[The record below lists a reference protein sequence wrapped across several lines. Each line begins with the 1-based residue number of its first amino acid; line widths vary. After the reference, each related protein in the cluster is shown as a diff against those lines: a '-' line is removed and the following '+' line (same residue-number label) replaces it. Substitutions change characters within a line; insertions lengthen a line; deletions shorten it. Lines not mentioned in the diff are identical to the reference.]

1 MAVGYSKV
9 FNARYLVTQCS
20 RLFRGNSVLLPSFL
34 LSFSLFFFADDTD
47 HDTLAT
53 NLVHPSLPSLSPVS
67 RVSYATEEAIV
78 GSSAMFRY
86 LIPEHFFSET
96 GVFQK
101 RHSSSSSSSCHCSA
115 RGSFT
120 KLRLCSVTLSAAQTC
135 PPGESTASS
144 LNFIK
149 KKKNGTKKKKK
160 RKRGGK
166 REEERQKWK

>member
-1 MAVGYSKV
+1 MPAILSPNVRVSFVGIP
-9 FNARYLVTQCS
+9 F
-20 RLFRGNSVLLPSFL
+20 FFL

-101 RHSSSSSSSCHCSA
+101 RHSSSSSSSSCHCSA

-149 KKKNGTKKKKK
+149 KKFIRRVAIFRISFNGVFFF
-160 RKRGGK
+160 
-166 REEERQKWK
+166 

>member
-86 LIPEHFFSET
+86 LIPEHFFPRREFSRRDT
-96 GVFQK
+96 APPPPRAIVPRVAHLQ
-101 RHSSSSSSSCHCSA
+101 SY
-115 RGSFT
+115 
-120 KLRLCSVTLSAAQTC
+120 VYAA
-135 PPGESTASS
+135 
-144 LNFIK
+144 
-149 KKKNGTKKKKK
+149 
-160 RKRGGK
+160 
-166 REEERQKWK
+166 

>member
-34 LSFSLFFFADDTD
+34 LSFSLFFSPMIPITILSQQ
-47 HDTLAT
+47 T
-53 NLVHPSLPSLSPVS
+53 SSILPFPPFHVS
-67 RVSYATEEAIV
+67 RVSYTTEEAIV

-86 LIPEHFFSET
+86 LIPEHFFPRREFSRRDT
-96 GVFQK
+96 APPPPPP
-101 RHSSSSSSSCHCSA
+101 SHCSA

>member
-1 MAVGYSKV
+1 MFAS
-9 FNARYLVTQCS
+9 LS
-20 RLFRGNSVLLPSFL
+20 WEFRSSSFFPSFF
-34 LSFSLFFFADDTD
+34 LSFFFADDTD

-53 NLVHPSLPSLSPVS
+53 NLVHPSLPSPPLH
-67 RVSYATEEAIV
+67 VSYATEEAIV

>member
-1 MAVGYSKV
+1 MPAILSPNVRVSFVGIP
-9 FNARYLVTQCS
+9 F
-20 RLFRGNSVLLPSFL
+20 FFL
-34 LSFSLFFFADDTD
+34 LSFFLSLFFFFRRWYRSRYSR
-47 HDTLAT
+47 
-53 NLVHPSLPSLSPVS
+53 NKPRPSFPSLPFTRLPSLLCNGRGDSWIVGHVPVS
-67 RVSYATEEAIV
+67 HSGT
-78 GSSAMFRY
+78 
-86 LIPEHFFSET
+86 FFSKT

-101 RHSSSSSSSCHCSA
+101 RHSSSSSSSSHCSA

>member
-20 RLFRGNSVLLPSFL
+20 RLFRGNSVLLPSFF
-34 LSFSLFFFADDTD
+34 LSFFFRRWYRSRYSRNKPRPSF
-47 HDTLAT
+47 
-53 NLVHPSLPSLSPVS
+53 PSLPSPPHLLCNGRGDSWIVGHVPVS
-67 RVSYATEEAIV
+67 HSGT
-78 GSSAMFRY
+78 
-86 LIPEHFFSET
+86 FFSET

-101 RHSSSSSSSCHCSA
+101 RHSSSSSSSSCHCSA

>member
-53 NLVHPSLPSLSPVS
+53 NLVHPSLPSLSRLPSLLCNGRGDSWIVGHVPVS
-67 RVSYATEEAIV
+67 HSGT
-78 GSSAMFRY
+78 
-86 LIPEHFFSET
+86 FFSET

-101 RHSSSSSSSCHCSA
+101 RHSSSSSSCHCSA

>member
-1 MAVGYSKV
+1 MFAS
-9 FNARYLVTQCS
+9 LS
-20 RLFRGNSVLLPSFL
+20 WEFRSSSFFPSFF
-34 LSFSLFFFADDTD
+34 LSFFFADDTD

>member
-1 MAVGYSKV
+1 MFAS
-9 FNARYLVTQCS
+9 LS
-20 RLFRGNSVLLPSFL
+20 WEFRSSSFFL
-34 LSFSLFFFADDTD
+34 SLFFFSPMIPITILSQQ
-47 HDTLAT
+47 T
-53 NLVHPSLPSLSPVS
+53 SSILPFPPFHVS

-101 RHSSSSSSSCHCSA
+101 RHSSSSSSCHCSA